1 VVASGHKV
9 LGAPTS
15 GLICGRKSLV
25 RACYLQNWGI
35 GRAMKVGKEGIVGL
49 MAALEAWATRDASTS
64 DRAKVEWVVHAPGGI
79 RLVPYDPDFADA
91 LEATRDYMRRHR
103 DALREL
109 AK

>member
-1 VVASGHKV
+1 MSNTLTVRKIGNSYGVILPKAELDQ
-9 LGAPTS
+9 LG
-15 GLICGRKSLV
+15 V
-25 RACYLQNWGI
+25 R
-35 GRAMKVGKEGIVGL
+35 EGDKL
-49 MAALEAWATRDASTS
+49 F
-64 DRAKVEWVVHAPGGI
+64 VVHAPGGI